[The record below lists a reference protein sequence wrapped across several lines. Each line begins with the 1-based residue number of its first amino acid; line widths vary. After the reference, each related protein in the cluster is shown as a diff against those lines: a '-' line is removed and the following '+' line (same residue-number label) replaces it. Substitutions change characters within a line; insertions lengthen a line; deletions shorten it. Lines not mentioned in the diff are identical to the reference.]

1 MTIGLKG
8 HVLGPAFPE
17 GYSNWQKTD
26 LHDLIDAELIKE
38 PTDKNVVKAI
48 KKVAKEADELVI
60 ATDFDREGEL
70 IGLEAL
76 EEMLDANPELGS
88 REGTRDGTLK
98 IKRARY
104 SALTKEEIERAF
116 SDLDELSYPL
126 ANAGAARQDIDL
138 LWGATL
144 TRAVSLATRRFGSN
158 FLSVGR
164 VQSPTLGL
172 IVERE
177 MERRAH
183 VAKPFWELFA
193 KFQHPDGAFEAHHSV
208 DKFWERAE
216 VDAALAGT
224 SSPGTVKS
232 VTARKNTRK
241 PPTPYNTTA
250 FSTDASS
257 RLGITPA
264 SAMRIAEDLYMDGF
278 ISYPRTDNTVYPSS
292 LPVRELVSSLV
303 RIKEFSAAS
312 GLLDGEL
319 KPTRGKKETTDHPPI
334 YPTQAIHPGALEGPK
349 RRVYELVVRRFL
361 ATFSPPMI
369 TESTRADIEAGDAD
383 LLRPRLGRRRPR
395 LRRHLHLRSLLRR
408 GDPGAEEGQSLD
420 LDGEPWIVDK
430 ETQPPSR
437 ISQAKLIELMEERG
451 LGTKATR
458 ADIIQK
464 LFDRG
469 YVYGNPPIPSET
481 GIALYEAFKNY
492 VPGMATPEMTAQL
505 EAEMDRIAAGE
516 MTKDDVVGESRD
528 LLHKTW
534 SEIDESNEDL
544 AKVVWKGMDEDRILG
559 PCKVCEEAGRKKEDG
574 SPHMLRIIRAKKSGK
589 RFVGCS
595 GWTLDDPDSCDQTFP
610 LPQRGDVFRLEERCS
625 ICEPDPAPQSRPL
638 PRPPLEPL
646 PQRRLRVDAGD
657 EETPR
662 RARGRQSRQSGDG
675 EKAAARR
682 QTRNGASHSDPQAQ
696 TRQSRRQRLSRPLF
710 ISLEGID
717 GSGKST
723 QARLLAEALGP
734 QTLSIREPGGT
745 EAAERIRE
753 LLADPALDLDPY
765 AELLLFLAA
774 RADLTARVIRPA
786 LEAGR
791 DVVSDRF
798 ADSTVAYQG
807 AARGLGVGETISLT
821 DAATDGLW
829 PDVTVLLRVDP
840 ELGVERADG
849 DDRFES
855 EGLDLQRAVA
865 ESYDEIAKI
874 ASDRVVVVDGDGT
887 VEEVHERVMDAVK
900 GRWASESREAPSR

>member
-1 MTIGLKG
+1 MEIGGSPPSKPAECPCYPRRPMRLIVTEKNNSAKKIAEILGDHPASDKTYKVPYYTWTDSDGDHMAIGLKG

-48 KKVAKEADELVI
+48 RKMAKGADELVI

-76 EEMLDANPELGS
+76 EEMLEANPALGS
-88 REGTRDGTLK
+88 REDAQSGTLT

-116 SDLDELSYPL
+116 SNLDELSYPL

-144 TRAVSLATRRFGSN
+144 TRAVSLSTRRFGSN

-172 IVERE
+172 VVERE

-183 VAKPFWELFA
+183 VAEPFWELFA
-193 KFQHPDGAFEAHHSV
+193 KFEHPDGSFETHHAT
-208 DKFWERAE
+208 DKFWERSEA
-216 VDAALAGT
+216 DAALSGT
-224 SSPGTVKS
+224 SSPGTVKA

-250 FSTDASS
+250 FTTDASS

-264 SAMRIAEDLYMDGF
+264 NAMRVAEDLYMDGF
-278 ISYPRTDNTVYPSS
+278 ISYPRTDNTVYPAS
-292 LPVRELVSSLV
+292 LPLRELVSSLV
-303 RIKEFSAAS
+303 QVKEFSAAS

-319 KPTRGKKETTDHPPI
+319 TPTRGKKETTDHPPI

-349 RRVYELVVRRFL
+349 KRVYELVVRRFL

-369 TESTRADIEAGDAD
+369 TESTRADIEAG
-383 LLRPRLGRRRPR
+383 
-395 LRRHLHLRSLLRR
+395 SETYFVR
-408 GDPGAEEGQSLD
+408 GSVVVDPGFAGIYTYARSADEEIPKFEEGQTLE

-430 ETQPPSR
+430 ETQPPPR
-437 ISQAKLIELMEERG
+437 ISQAKLVEMMEERG

-458 ADIIQK
+458 ADIIKK

-481 GIALYEAFKNY
+481 GIALYEAFKKY
-492 VPGMATPEMTAQL
+492 VPRMATPEMTAQL

-516 MTKDDVVGESRD
+516 MTKGNVVGESRD

-534 SEIDESNEDL
+534 GEIDESREDL

-574 SPHMLRIIRAKKSGK
+574 SPHILRIIRAKKSGK

-595 GWTLDDPDSCDQTFP
+595 GWTLDDPESCDQTFP

-625 ICEPDPAPQSRPL
+625 VCER
-638 PRPPLEPL
+638 
-646 PQRRLRVDAGD
+646 
-657 EETPR
+657 TPR
-662 RARGRQSRQSGDG
+662 LKVQPFRGRPWNPCLNDDCESMQEMKKRRA
-675 EKAAARR
+675 EREAAKAAKEAMGK
-682 QTRNGASHSDPQAQ
+682 TPPPEGTENGKASKKGKGKGASKADTG
-696 TRQSRRQRLSRPLF
+696 TRRR
-710 ISLEGID
+710 
-717 GSGKST
+717 K
-723 QARLLAEALGP
+723 
-734 QTLSIREPGGT
+734 
-745 EAAERIRE
+745 
-753 LLADPALDLDPY
+753 
-765 AELLLFLAA
+765 
-774 RADLTARVIRPA
+774 RAKATA
-786 LEAGR
+786 
-791 DVVSDRF
+791 
-798 ADSTVAYQG
+798 
-807 AARGLGVGETISLT
+807 
-821 DAATDGLW
+821 
-829 PDVTVLLRVDP
+829 
-840 ELGVERADG
+840 
-849 DDRFES
+849 
-855 EGLDLQRAVA
+855 
-865 ESYDEIAKI
+865 
-874 ASDRVVVVDGDGT
+874 
-887 VEEVHERVMDAVK
+887 K
-900 GRWASESREAPSR
+900 G

>member
-1 MTIGLKG
+1 MRLIVTEKNNSAKKIAEALSNGSNGADKTYKVPFYTWTDSEGEEQMTIGLKG

-48 KKVAKEADELVI
+48 RKMAKEADELVI

-76 EEMLDANPELGS
+76 EEMLDSNPDLGS
-88 REGTRDGTLK
+88 REGTEDGTLR

-104 SALTKEEIERAF
+104 SALTREEIERAF
-116 SDLDELSYPL
+116 NELDELSYPL

-144 TRAVSLATRRFGSN
+144 TRAVSLASRRFGSN

-183 VAKPFWELFA
+183 VPKPFWEVFA
-193 KFQHPDGAFEAHHSV
+193 KFEHPDGSFEAHHTV
-208 DKFWERAE
+208 DKFWEKAE
-216 VDAALAGT
+216 ADAAIAGT

-278 ISYPRTDNTVYPSS
+278 ISYPRTDNTVYPAS

-334 YPTQAIHPGALEGPK
+334 YPTQAVHPGALEGPK
-349 RRVYELVVRRFL
+349 KRVYELVVRRFL

-369 TESTRADIEAGDAD
+369 TESTRADIEAGEQTYFVRGSVLVEPGYAGIYTYARSAD
-383 LLRPRLGRRRPR
+383 EEIPKL
-395 LRRHLHLRSLLRR
+395 
-408 GDPGAEEGQSLD
+408 EEGQRLILEGD
-420 LDGEPWIVDK
+420 PWIVDK
-430 ETQPPSR
+430 ETQPPGR
-437 ISQAKLIELMEERG
+437 ISQAKLIEMMEERG

-492 VPGMATPEMTAQL
+492 VPAMATPEMTAQL

-516 MTKDDVVGESRD
+516 MTKGAVVGESRD

-534 SEIDESNEDL
+534 SEIDESREDL
-544 AKVVWKGMDEDRILG
+544 AKVIWKGMDEDRILG
-559 PCKVCEEAGRKKEDG
+559 PCKVCEEAGRTKEDG
-574 SPHMLRIIRAKKSGK
+574 SPNMLRIIRAKKSGK

-595 GWTLDDPDSCDQTFP
+595 GWSADGGPDSCDQTFP

-625 ICEPDPAPQSRPL
+625 ICERTPRLKVVPFRGRPWNLCLNDDCESMQEMKRRRAEREAAKAAKAAMEEQPQPK
-638 PRPPLEPL
+638 
-646 PQRRLRVDAGD
+646 GD
-657 EETPR
+657 E
-662 RARGRQSRQSGDG
+662 
-675 EKAAARR
+675 
-682 QTRNGASHSDPQAQ
+682 
-696 TRQSRRQRLSRPLF
+696 
-710 ISLEGID
+710 
-717 GSGKST
+717 
-723 QARLLAEALGP
+723 
-734 QTLSIREPGGT
+734 
-745 EAAERIRE
+745 
-753 LLADPALDLDPY
+753 
-765 AELLLFLAA
+765 
-774 RADLTARVIRPA
+774 
-786 LEAGR
+786 
-791 DVVSDRF
+791 
-798 ADSTVAYQG
+798 
-807 AARGLGVGETISLT
+807 
-821 DAATDGLW
+821 DAAPGKADTA
-829 PDVTVLLRVDP
+829 TRKRK
-840 ELGVERADG
+840 RAKAG
-849 DDRFES
+849 
-855 EGLDLQRAVA
+855 
-865 ESYDEIAKI
+865 AK
-874 ASDRVVVVDGDGT
+874 G
-887 VEEVHERVMDAVK
+887 
-900 GRWASESREAPSR
+900 

>member
-1 MTIGLKG
+1 MRLIVTEKNNSAKKIAEILGAGQGGPTSDKSFKVPYYMWSDSDGDHMTIGLKG

-17 GYSNWQKTD
+17 GYSNLQKTD

-88 REGTRDGTLK
+88 REGTADGSLE

-116 SDLDELSYPL
+116 DNLDTLSYPL

-144 TRAVSLATRRFGSN
+144 TRAVSLASRRFGSN

-193 KFQHPDGAFEAHHSV
+193 KFEHPDGTFETHHSV
-208 DKFWERAE
+208 DKFWDKAE
-216 VDAALAGT
+216 ADAAFAGT
-224 SSPGTVKS
+224 KAPGVVKA

-292 LPVRELVSSLV
+292 LPLRELVTSLV
-303 RIKEFSAAS
+303 KVKEFSAAS
-312 GLLDGEL
+312 GLLDEPKL
-319 KPTRGKKETTDHPPI
+319 TPTRGKKETTDHPPI

-349 RRVYELVVRRFL
+349 KRVYELVVRRFL

-369 TESTRADIEAGDAD
+369 TESTRADIEAGSETYFVRGSVLVDA
-383 LLRPRLGRRRPR
+383 GYAGIYTYA
-395 LRRHLHLRSLLRR
+395 RSADEEIPALK
-408 GDPGAEEGQSLD
+408 EGQQLD
-420 LDGEPWIVDK
+420 LDGAPWIVDK

-437 ISQAKLIELMEERG
+437 ISQAKLIEMMEERG

-469 YVYGNPPIPSET
+469 YVFGNPPVPSET

-492 VPGMATPEMTAQL
+492 VPAMATPEMTAQL

-516 MTKDDVVGESRD
+516 MTKGAVVGESRD

-534 SEIDESNEDL
+534 TEIDGSREDL
-544 AKVVWKGMDEDRILG
+544 AKVIWKGMDEDRVLG
-559 PCKVCEEAGRKKEDG
+559 PCKVCEEAGRKKDDG

-595 GWTLDDPDSCDQTFP
+595 GWTLDDPESCDQTFP
-610 LPQRGDVFRLEERCS
+610 LPQRGDVFKLEDRCS
-625 ICEPDPAPQSRPL
+625 ICGQTPRLKVVPFRGRPWNL
-638 PRPPLEPL
+638 CLNDDCESMQEMKKRRAEREAAKAAKAAMSKQPP
-646 PQRRLRVDAGD
+646 VVGD
-657 EETPR
+657 EDAAPAKTKK
-662 RARGRQSRQSGDG
+662 AKVKASKADTATRGRKRA
-675 EKAAARR
+675 KAAA
-682 QTRNGASHSDPQAQ
+682 
-696 TRQSRRQRLSRPLF
+696 
-710 ISLEGID
+710 
-717 GSGKST
+717 
-723 QARLLAEALGP
+723 
-734 QTLSIREPGGT
+734 
-745 EAAERIRE
+745 
-753 LLADPALDLDPY
+753 
-765 AELLLFLAA
+765 
-774 RADLTARVIRPA
+774 
-786 LEAGR
+786 
-791 DVVSDRF
+791 
-798 ADSTVAYQG
+798 
-807 AARGLGVGETISLT
+807 
-821 DAATDGLW
+821 
-829 PDVTVLLRVDP
+829 
-840 ELGVERADG
+840 
-849 DDRFES
+849 
-855 EGLDLQRAVA
+855 
-865 ESYDEIAKI
+865 
-874 ASDRVVVVDGDGT
+874 
-887 VEEVHERVMDAVK
+887 K
-900 GRWASESREAPSR
+900 G